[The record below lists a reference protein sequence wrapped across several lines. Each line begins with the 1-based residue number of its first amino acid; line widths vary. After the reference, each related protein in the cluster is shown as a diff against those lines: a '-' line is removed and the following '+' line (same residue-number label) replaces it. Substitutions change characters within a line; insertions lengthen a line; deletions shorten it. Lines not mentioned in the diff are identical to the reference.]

1 MDPDSDDFGEYA
13 QRGETRRERKES
25 RSGLEGEKVFSPEE
39 RKTRIE
45 CVQKKTVLDRGVC
58 SGTKAAFAL
67 HTKLG
72 AGFKG
77 KALMFSSHY
86 TKSAL

>member
-1 MDPDSDDFGEYA
+1 MRPGGFSQAAKGVRATQDS
-13 QRGETRRERKES
+13 
-25 RSGLEGEKVFSPEE
+25 LEGEKVFSPEE

-45 CVQKKTVLDRGVC
+45 RVQKKTVLDRDVC
-58 SGTKAAFAL
+58 SGTKAGFAL

-77 KALMFSSHY
+77 KALMFSSRY
-86 TKSAL
+86 T